1 MSIMF
6 GAFFSHHFGWPV
18 SAIVAHTWSKKW
30 VKTNCDHLLMCGNY
44 NQECLHHIWCP
55 KELTYCTQKLKINK
69 KPTKKQT
76 ISIEHMSSTNEPNTS
91 SQWKDIVIISN
102 NGTCTYFWFLNIKLR
117 EVLLNSKYTW
127 LNRLCSSQVQFISS
141 YLLHNS
147 FVIII
152 TD

>member
-1 MSIMF
+1 MQIKLRMISTN
-6 GAFFSHHFGWPV
+6 AFIWFTTIPADTIIF
-18 SAIVAHTWSKKW
+18 ILTFI
-30 VKTNCDHLLMCGNY
+30 
-44 NQECLHHIWCP
+44 LHHA
-55 KELTYCTQKLKINK
+55 QKLKINK